1 MIRGKSI
8 YSVLKAIR
16 KQVTGTMVVMVILSA
31 LTALASCSS
40 VDDELSAVAPPPS
53 ATSPKKVKIFEDFEL
68 MPSFPGGSAK
78 LLEYINEN
86 LHYPKEAKDSCIQGK
101 VVVSFTIER
110 DGSITEAKVAKGID
124 SLLDAEAVRIVE
136 SMPKWSPGK
145 FNGKAVRTKYYVAV
159 KFQL

>member
-1 MIRGKSI
+1 MTKGKSI
-8 YSVLKAIR
+8 YSVLKTIR

-40 VDDELSAVAPPPS
+40 VDDELSAITTPPS

-68 MPSFPGGSAK
+68 RPSFPGGTAK

-86 LHYPKEAKDSCIQGK
+86 LHYPKEAKDICIQGK

-124 SLLDAEAVRIVE
+124 SLVDAEAVRIVE

-145 FNGKAVRTKYYVAV
+145 FYGKAVRTKNYVAV